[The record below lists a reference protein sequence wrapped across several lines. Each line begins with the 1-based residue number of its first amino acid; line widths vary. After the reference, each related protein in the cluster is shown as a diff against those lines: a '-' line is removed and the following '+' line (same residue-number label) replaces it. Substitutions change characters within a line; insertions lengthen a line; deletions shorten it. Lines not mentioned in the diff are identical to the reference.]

1 VWRWPSPKKANRRA
15 EGEIGMKVWI
25 DLANSP
31 HVRISEP
38 IIRRLREEGHDVWL
52 TARPHAQTV
61 ELARRRWPDVRVV
74 GDSSPSGIVPKG
86 LAIVKR
92 AKALRRLAAHEGPD
106 VALSHGSYAQIV
118 AARAA
123 GVSPVT
129 MMDYDHQPANHLSF
143 RLARRIVVPKFF
155 PERALRRF
163 GAPHHKV
170 IRFPGFKEELY
181 LDGFIPDDAV
191 LDDLELDQ
199 GHVLAV
205 FRPPPQGALYH
216 RAGNARFD
224 DVLRRAAGSEEV
236 RVVLLP
242 RTREQGDQYRAMSA
256 RIRIPRRAIDACS
269 LLALA
274 DLTVGAGGTMTRE
287 SAILGTPTYTVFAG
301 RLAAVDAELIRS
313 GRLVDLRAPTSR
325 VRFDKLSTAR
335 RIDADANPILNAIR
349 RALDDAAGTP
359 TE

>member
-1 VWRWPSPKKANRRA
+1 
-15 EGEIGMKVWI
+15 MKVWI

-31 HVRISEP
+31 HVQISEP
-38 IIRRLREEGHDVWL
+38 IVRRLREEGNYVLL

-61 ELARRRWPDVRVV
+61 ELARRRWPGLLVV
-74 GDSSPSGIVPKG
+74 GNSSPIGIVPKA

-92 AKALRRLAAHEGPD
+92 AEALRRFAARERPD
-106 VALSHGSYAQIV
+106 VALSHGSYAQII

-123 GVSPVT
+123 GIPPVT

-143 RLARRIVVPKFF
+143 RLAQRVVVPAYF

-163 GAPHHKV
+163 GASERKV

-181 LDGFIPDDAV
+181 LDGFKPDEAV
-191 LDDLELDQ
+191 LDDLQLDR

-205 FRPPPQGALYH
+205 FRPPPEGALYH
-216 RAGNARFD
+216 RAGNERFD
-224 DVLRRAAGSEEV
+224 EVLRLAAGREDV

-242 RTREQGDQYRAMSA
+242 RTREQGDRYRRVSV
-256 RIRIPRRAIDACS
+256 RIRIPRHAIDACS

-301 RLAAVDAELIRS
+301 RLAAVDDHLIRS
-313 GRLVDLRAPTSR
+313 GRLVDLRAPSSR
-325 VRFDKLSTAR
+325 VPFEKRQTAPETH
-335 RIDADANPILNAIR
+335 ADANPILSAIQS
-349 RALDDAAGTP
+349 ALESVVRSRSTP
-359 TE
+359 

>member
-1 VWRWPSPKKANRRA
+1 
-15 EGEIGMKVWI
+15 MKVWI

-31 HVRISEP
+31 HVQICEP
-38 IIRRLREEGHDVWL
+38 IIQRLSAEGNDVWL

-61 ELARRRWPDVRVV
+61 ELARRRRSDVLVV
-74 GDSSPSGIVPKG
+74 GNSSPSGIVPKG

-92 AKALRRLAAHEGPD
+92 AEALRRLAARERPD

-123 GVSPVT
+123 GVPPVT

-143 RLARRIVVPKFF
+143 RVARRVVVPQFF

-163 GAPHHKV
+163 GARRRKV

-181 LDGFIPDDAV
+181 LDGFKPDEAV
-191 LDDLELDQ
+191 LDDLELDHR
-199 GHVLAV
+199 HVLAV
-205 FRPPPQGALYH
+205 FRPPPEGALYH

-224 DVLRRAAGSEEV
+224 EVLRLAVTSEEV

-242 RTREQGDQYRAMSA
+242 RTPEQGDRYRALSP
-256 RIRIPRRAIDACS
+256 RIRIPQRAIDACS

-301 RLAAVDAELIRS
+301 RLAAVDVELIRT
-313 GRLVDLRAPTSR
+313 GRLIDLRPPASR
-325 VRFDKLSTAR
+325 VRFEKMPSAR
-335 RIDADANPILNAIR
+335 ESDADANPIISAIENALEAVT
-349 RALDDAAGTP
+349 RASAK
-359 TE
+359 

>member
-1 VWRWPSPKKANRRA
+1 
-15 EGEIGMKVWI
+15 MKVWI

-31 HVRISEP
+31 HVQFSEP
-38 IIRRLREEGHDVWL
+38 IIRRLRDEGNDVWL

-61 ELARRRWPDVRVV
+61 ELASRRWRDVLVV
-74 GDSSPSGIVPKG
+74 GDSSRNGMVPKG
-86 LAIVKR
+86 LALAKR
-92 AKALRRLAAHEGPD
+92 AEALRRLLARERPD

-123 GVSPVT
+123 GVPPVT

-143 RLARRIVVPKFF
+143 RLARRVVVPEFF
-155 PERALRRF
+155 PEHALRRF
-163 GAPHHKV
+163 GAGHRKV

-181 LDGFIPDDAV
+181 LDGFKPDEAV
-191 LDDLELDQ
+191 LEELELDQ
-199 GHVLAV
+199 RLVLAV
-205 FRPPPQGALYH
+205 FRPPPEGALYH

-224 DVLRRAAGSEEV
+224 EVLQLAARSEET

-242 RTREQGDQYRAMSA
+242 RTSEQRDRYRALSA

-301 RLAAVDAELIRS
+301 RLAAVDAELIRA
-313 GRLVDLRAPTSR
+313 GRLLDLRARASR
-325 VRFDKLSTAR
+325 VRFEKKAR
-335 RIDADANPILNAIR
+335 APESYADANPILGAIKNALQ
-349 RALDDAAGTP
+349 AV
-359 TE
+359 TEASTR

>member
-1 VWRWPSPKKANRRA
+1 
-15 EGEIGMKVWI
+15 MKVWI

-31 HVRISEP
+31 HVQISEP
-38 IIRRLREEGHDVWL
+38 IIRRLRDEGNDVWL

-61 ELARRRWPDVRVV
+61 ELARHRWPDVHVV

-92 AKALRRLAAHEGPD
+92 AKALRRLAAHERPD

-118 AARAA
+118 AARAT
-123 GVSPVT
+123 GVPPVT

-143 RLARRIVVPKFF
+143 RLARRVVVPLFF

-163 GAPHHKV
+163 GAPRRKV

-181 LDGFIPDDAV
+181 LDGFKPDDAV
-191 LDDLELDQ
+191 LDELELDPAQ
-199 GHVLAV
+199 VLAV
-205 FRPPPQGALYH
+205 FRPPPEGALYH
-216 RAGNARFD
+216 RVGNERFD
-224 DVLRRAAGSEEV
+224 ELLELAVEREDV

-242 RTREQGDQYRAMSA
+242 RTHEQLAQYRALSA
-256 RIRIPRRAIDACS
+256 RIRIPERAIDSRS
-269 LLALA
+269 LLAFA

-287 SAILGTPTYTVFAG
+287 SALLGTPTYTVFAG

-313 GRLVDLRAPTSR
+313 GRLIDLRAPTSG
-325 VRFDKLSTAR
+325 VRFEKFSKAR
-335 RIDADANPILNAIR
+335 KSDVDAAPILGAIEH
-349 RALDDAAGTP
+349 ALEAAAKAP
-359 TE
+359 TR